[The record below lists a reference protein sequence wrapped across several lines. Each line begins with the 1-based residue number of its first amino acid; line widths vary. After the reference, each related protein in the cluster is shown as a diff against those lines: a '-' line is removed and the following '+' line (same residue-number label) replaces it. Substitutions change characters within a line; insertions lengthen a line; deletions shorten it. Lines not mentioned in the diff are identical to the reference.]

1 MKVRAKE
8 EFDQQ
13 SDDSCSVSCFDHS
26 NICLSGSKMGEHA
39 QIYPICFLLAF
50 EYLEMVLSPAN
61 MLFGNGTNSG

>member
-13 SDDSCSVSCFDHS
+13 FDDSCSVSCFDNF
-26 NICLSGSKMGEHA
+26 NICLSGSKLGEHA
-39 QIYPICFLLAF
+39 QMYPIRFLLAF

-61 MLFGNGTNSG
+61 IEYAIWKWY

>member
-1 MKVRAKE
+1 MKVREKE
-8 EFDQQ
+8 EFYQHF
-13 SDDSCSVSCFDHS
+13 DDSCSVSCLDDL

-39 QIYPICFLLAF
+39 QIYPIRFLLAF